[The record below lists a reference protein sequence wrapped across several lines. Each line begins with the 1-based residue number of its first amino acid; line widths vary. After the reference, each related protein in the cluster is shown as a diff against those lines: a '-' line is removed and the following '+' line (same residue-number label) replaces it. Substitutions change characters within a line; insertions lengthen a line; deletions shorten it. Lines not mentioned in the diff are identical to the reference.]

1 MDDDTNDKGGKGRR
15 GGDAPRKAASKPRTG
30 GFAGARKPGAD
41 GAKAGER
48 PARRFDGDKPR
59 GPAGEGKPYRSK
71 APGGGDKPYR
81 PRPDG
86 DAKPYRARKPEG
98 EAGSAE
104 RPARRFD
111 RDETRSSGG
120 GASGGGASGGDR
132 PRKPY
137 VKRAPAGDGPAG
149 ERPARRFDGD
159 KPRGAPGEGKPYR
172 QGGPSAGGK
181 PYRPRPD
188 GDAKPYRARK
198 PEGEAGSAER
208 PARRFDRDETRS
220 GDERPRKPYVKRA
233 PAGDGPAGERPAR
246 RFDGDRPRGPAGE
259 SKPYRS
265 KAPGGGD
272 KPYRPRPEGD
282 AKPYRARKPE
292 GEAGFPERPARRF
305 GADKPFGDRKP
316 REDRGVGG
324 PRPERSERQFRTDKP
339 FRGEKPGFRERPRG
353 AQAEGRGGDR
363 SPPAT
368 EEAAAVP
375 ERIAKRL
382 ARAGVSSRR
391 DAEALVA
398 DGRVAVNGKV
408 LASPAFNV
416 IAADRITIDGQPIPE
431 IERTRLFLF
440 HKPGGL
446 VTTNRDPEGRPT
458 IFEALPEELPRL
470 ITVGRLDINTEGLL
484 LLTNDGGLARLLEL
498 PATGWLRRYRVRVH
512 GHVDEKQLASLR
524 DGVAVDGVFYGAIE
538 ATLDREQ
545 GSNAWLTIG
554 LREGKNREVK
564 NILAS
569 LGLDVNRLIRISYGP
584 FQLGDLAE
592 GAVQEIKGRMLR
604 DQLGERLIEEAGA
617 NFDAPVTTP
626 FTNKPTVAPRP
637 EPSAERSGP
646 RSEPGEGGLIKN
658 RTRDREAHREN
669 VLGRLQTTRP
679 SFGGKK
685 RENREEREEKAYTPP
700 RARSSNV
707 WMAPGARPQGKK
719 DDAEATGDAAPK
731 RPARSGPRKAGGG
744 SRPVPSRNGPGKG
757 PAGGGGRGPRK
768 PRRDD

>member
-1 MDDDTNDKGGKGRR
+1 MDDDTNDKRGRGPR
-15 GGDAPRKAASKPRTG
+15 GGDAPRKGPGKPRADRPAG
-30 GFAGARKPGAD
+30 G
-41 GAKAGER
+41 GAKTSSFGGAPRSDAR
-48 PARRFDGDKPR
+48 PRRFDGDRP
-59 GPAGEGKPYRSK
+59 GGAAGESKPYRGKSP
-71 APGGGDKPYR
+71 AGGKPFRADGPSAGGKPYR
-81 PRPDG
+81 PRGAEG
-86 DAKPYRARKPEG
+86 DARPYRARKPEG

-111 RDETRSSGG
+111 RDDARP
-120 GASGGGASGGDR
+120 GGDR
-132 PRKPY
+132 PRKPF
-137 VKRAPAGDGPAG
+137 VKRAPAGDAPAG

-172 QGGPSAGGK
+172 SRAPGEGKPFRADGPSAGGK
-181 PYRPRPD
+181 PFRPRGAE

-198 PEGEAGSAER
+198 PEGEAGSTER

-220 GDERPRKPYVKRA
+220 GGDRPRKPFVKRTQDGDA
-233 PAGDGPAGERPAR
+233 PAGARPER
-246 RFDGDRPRGPAGE
+246 RFD
-259 SKPYRS
+259 
-265 KAPGGGD
+265 
-272 KPYRPRPEGD
+272 
-282 AKPYRARKPE
+282 
-292 GEAGFPERPARRF
+292 
-305 GADKPFGDRKP
+305 GDRKP
-316 REDRGVGG
+316 REDRGD
-324 PRPERSERQFRTDKP
+324 RQFRTDKP
-339 FRGEKPGFRERPRG
+339 FRAAKPGFRERPARD
-353 AQAEGRGGDR
+353 ARPDGRGSDR
-363 SPPAT
+363 SSAPA
-368 EEAAAVP
+368 EESGAVP

-382 ARAGVSSRR
+382 ARAGVASRR
-391 DAEALVA
+391 DAESLVA
-398 DGRVAVNGKV
+398 DGRVAVNGQV
-408 LASPAFNV
+408 LTSPAFNV
-416 IAADRITIDGQPIPE
+416 VAADRITIDGKPIPE

-458 IFEALPEELPRL
+458 IFEALPDELPRL

-626 FTNKPTVAPRP
+626 FTNKPTVAPRREADP
-637 EPSAERSGP
+637 EHAERGSS

-658 RTRDREAHREN
+658 RKRDREAHREN
-669 VLGRLQTTRP
+669 VLGRLQTARP

-685 RENREEREEKAYTPP
+685 RENREEREEKAYQPP

-719 DDAEATGDAAPK
+719 NEAEAEADAAPK
-731 RPARSGPRKAGGG
+731 RSAGPRKGQAGPRKA
-744 SRPVPSRNGPGKG
+744 PVGTRNAPTRNGPGKG
-757 PAGGGGRGPRK
+757 PTGGAGRGPRK

>member
-1 MDDDTNDKGGKGRR
+1 MDDDTNDKGGKSRR
-15 GGDAPRKAASKPRTG
+15 GGDAPRKAPSKPRTG
-30 GFAGARKPGAD
+30 GFAGAKRPAGAE
-41 GAKAGER
+41 AGDR

-81 PRPDG
+81 PRPEG
-86 DAKPYRARKPEG
+86 DAKPYRARKPDG
-98 EAGSAE
+98 EPGSAE

-111 RDETRSSGG
+111 RDETRS
-120 GASGGGASGGDR
+120 AGGD
-132 PRKPY
+132 
-137 VKRAPAGDGPAG
+137 
-149 ERPARRFDGD
+149 
-159 KPRGAPGEGKPYR
+159 
-172 QGGPSAGGK
+172 
-181 PYRPRPD
+181 
-188 GDAKPYRARK
+188 
-198 PEGEAGSAER
+198 
-208 PARRFDRDETRS
+208 
-220 GDERPRKPYVKRA
+220 RPRKPYVKRA

-259 SKPYRS
+259 GKPFRSGGASAGGTPYRPRPEGDARPYRPRKPDGEAGSAERPARRFDRYETRSGDDRPRKPYVKRAPAGDGPAGERPARRFDGDRPRGPAGEGKPYRS
-265 KAPGGGD
+265 KAPGGD

-282 AKPYRARKPE
+282 ARPFRARKPE
-292 GEAGFPERPARRF
+292 GEGAAERPERRF
-305 GADKPFGDRKP
+305 GAGKPFGDRKP
-316 REDRGVGG
+316 REDRGAGG
-324 PRPERSERQFRTDKP
+324 PRPERGERQFRTDKP

-353 AQAEGRGGDR
+353 ASAEGRGSDR
-363 SPPAT
+363 SSAAT
-368 EEAAAVP
+368 EEAGAVP

-382 ARAGVSSRR
+382 ARAGVASRR
-391 DAEALVA
+391 DAESLVA
-398 DGRVAVNGKV
+398 DGRVAVNGTV
-408 LASPAFNV
+408 LTSPAFNV

-512 GHVDEKQLASLR
+512 GHVDETQLAALR
-524 DGVAVDGVFYGAIE
+524 DGVAVDGVFYGAVE

-569 LGLDVNRLIRISYGP
+569 LGLEVTRLIRISFGP
-584 FQLGDLAE
+584 FQLGELAE

-604 DQLGERLIEEAGA
+604 DQLGERLIEESGA
-617 NFDAPVTTP
+617 NFDAPVITP
-626 FTNKPTVAPRP
+626 FSNKPTVASRP
-637 EPSAERSGP
+637 EPASDRPERGGA
-646 RSEPGEGGLIKN
+646 RAEPGEGGLIKN
-658 RTRDREAHREN
+658 RKRDREAHRET

-707 WMAPGARPQGKK
+707 WMAPGARPQGKT
-719 DDAEATGDAAPK
+719 DETEAAPK
-731 RPARSGPRKAGGG
+731 RASRPAPRKSGGA
-744 SRPVPSRNGPGKG
+744 SRPGPSRDGPGKG
-757 PAGGGGRGPRK
+757 PAGGAGRGPRK

>member
-1 MDDDTNDKGGKGRR
+1 MDDDTKNKGGKGR
-15 GGDAPRKAASKPRTG
+15 GGDAPRKGPGKPRS
-30 GFAGARKPGAD
+30 D
-41 GAKAGER
+41 
-48 PARRFDGDKPR
+48 RRFDGDKPR
-59 GPAGEGKPYRSK
+59 GPAGEGKPFRSSGPS
-71 APGGGDKPYR
+71 AGGKPYR
-81 PRPDG
+81 PRSAEA

-111 RDETRSSGG
+111 RDDTR
-120 GASGGGASGGDR
+120 SGGDR
-132 PRKPY
+132 PRKPF
-137 VKRAPAGDGPAG
+137 VKRATDGDAPGGP
-149 ERPARRFDGD
+149 RPERRFDGD
-159 KPRGAPGEGKPYR
+159 KPRRPAGEGKPYR
-172 QGGPSAGGK
+172 ADGPSAGGK
-181 PYRPRPD
+181 PFH
-188 GDAKPYRARK
+188 AR
-198 PEGEAGSAER
+198 GA
-208 PARRFDRDETRS
+208 
-220 GDERPRKPYVKRA
+220 
-233 PAGDGPAGERPAR
+233 
-246 RFDGDRPRGPAGE
+246 
-259 SKPYRS
+259 
-265 KAPGGGD
+265 
-272 KPYRPRPEGD
+272 EGD

-292 GEAGFPERPARRF
+292 GEGSVERPAGKRF

-316 REDRGVGG
+316 REDRGD
-324 PRPERSERQFRTDKP
+324 RQFRTDKP
-339 FRGEKPGFRERPRG
+339 FRGARPGFRERPAGDFRPD
-353 AQAEGRGGDR
+353 GRGSDR
-363 SPPAT
+363 SSAPT
-368 EEAAAVP
+368 EETSAVP

-382 ARAGVSSRR
+382 ARAGVASRR
-391 DAEALVA
+391 DAESLVA

-408 LASPAFNV
+408 LTSPAFNV
-416 IAADRITIDGQPIPE
+416 TAADRITIDGQPIPE

-569 LGLDVNRLIRISYGP
+569 LGLDVTRLIRISYGP

-617 NFDAPVTTP
+617 NFDAPVITP
-626 FTNKPTVAPRP
+626 FTNKPTVAPRAEAAP
-637 EPSAERSGP
+637 ERAERGGS

-658 RTRDREAHREN
+658 RKRDREAHREN
-669 VLGRLQTTRP
+669 VLGRLQTSKP

-700 RARSSNV
+700 RARSANV

-719 DDAEATGDAAPK
+719 TEAETSDAAPK
-731 RPARSGPRKAGGG
+731 RPAKSGPRKGPAGT
-744 SRPVPSRNGPGKG
+744 RAAPSRNGPGKG
-757 PAGGGGRGPRK
+757 PAGGPARGPRK